1 MKVTYRMTSWRMQT
15 KLTGQT
21 GYRIQCQT
29 LWIAIVM
36 FETFLLPLVSAAQ
49 KYKAYRGVHMVTS
62 SLLIYEDVSR
72 LECVERCHDN
82 QFCYGVNYKQVH
94 PSLCTMLDQVAV
106 ITGVKTPSVDYLF
119 VESIKPVVSLNIYR
133 TNT

>member
-1 MKVTYRMTSWRMQT
+1 MLSYVSVSQS
-15 KLTGQT
+15 
-21 GYRIQCQT
+21 
-29 LWIAIVM
+29 LWIAIIM
-36 FETFLLPLVSAAQ
+36 FETLLLPLVSAAQ
-49 KYKAYRGVHMVTS
+49 KYKVYRGVHMVTS

-94 PSLCTMLDQVAV
+94 PSLCTMLDHVAV
-106 ITGVKTPSVDYLF
+106 MTGVKTPSVDYLF
-119 VESIKPVVSLNIYR
+119 VESIKPVVSLNIYH